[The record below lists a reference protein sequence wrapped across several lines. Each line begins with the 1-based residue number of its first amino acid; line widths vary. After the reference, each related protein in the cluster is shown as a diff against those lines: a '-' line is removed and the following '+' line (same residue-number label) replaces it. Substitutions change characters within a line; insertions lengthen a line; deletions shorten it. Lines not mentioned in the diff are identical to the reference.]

1 MYDELRATGLVIGAV
16 VGSLLLLGVVA
27 ALALARKKR
36 CRMKLRSISFARTG
50 GFGRI
55 GGVPILKLDDGIEA
69 TSQATADAHGCFFNT
84 KGFFGTR
91 GSLTRATGCA
101 VALCGACA

>member
-36 CRMKLRSISFARTG
+36 CRMKLRSMSFARTAVVPHAPA
-50 GFGRI
+50 RI
-55 GGVPILKLDDGIEA
+55 ADGEADKAGVEQMTEMRIAKEA
-69 TSQATADAHGCFFNT
+69 I
-84 KGFFGTR
+84 
-91 GSLTRATGCA
+91 
-101 VALCGACA
+101 